1 MLKNPNLWR
10 ITMTFNKNLLTA
22 ALLTVGGFAAMSSAN
37 AAEPNPAT
45 SSFDTTLEVQSICT
59 ISAAPI
65 DVDLSNIQAG
75 LATTAVTG
83 TTNLTVNCS
92 KSDVATISLTPVST
106 TSPDGTGTLLGGVDT
121 LEEVAYKLTSGSAS
135 GSAWGSTTGT
145 EGTGNTVSTAAAT
158 DYATDITTAIYLT
171 VTDDADV
178 TPGTYN
184 DTITVSV
191 AY

>member
-1 MLKNPNLWR
+1 
-10 ITMTFNKNLLTA
+10 MTFNKNLLTA